1 MATRIRKSKPDLP
14 LLATTAGLTLFG
26 LAAVWATSIADA
38 MLWSK
43 GGAPLSFVQGQTQW
57 LLIGILVA
65 AAVYMVG
72 YRNLARLSTV
82 LALGVLVLLIAV
94 LFFGKSD
101 YGSYRRL
108 EIFGLSIQPSE
119 IAKPVL
125 ILYLALWLSTKREKL
140 NDKDSALIPFVILVG
155 IYLALI
161 LLQPN
166 LSTAVILALVSVT
179 MLYLAGA
186 ATRQV
191 LVVIAG
197 GGVLTLVI
205 AMLIPYQRERIL
217 SFVFGGESNA
227 AIQGQFIE
235 NLTRSAGMFGHGLER
250 LQLLTQQVRGAH
262 MDFIFA
268 FITYGFGVFTALLLV
283 AAFLFFGYRA
293 TRIAQR
299 APSELGMLA
308 AAGIGVW
315 ILLQALIHIGV
326 NVGVLPITGIT
337 LPFISYGGT
346 SLVACL
352 MGTGILLSISGDTQ
366 RKETKTSAAYLY
378 GGRNRRPRVSS
389 VSRRPGAARRR
400 ARG

>member
-1 MATRIRKSKPDLP
+1 MATRIRTAKLDLP
-14 LLATTAGLTLFG
+14 LLLTAAGLTLFG
-26 LAAVWATSIADA
+26 LVAVWATSVSDA
-38 MLWSK
+38 MRWTEGNS
-43 GGAPLSFVQGQTQW
+43 PFMFVLSQAQW
-57 LLIGILVA
+57 LLIGVLA
-65 AAVYMVG
+65 AAAMYMLG
-72 YRNLARLSTV
+72 YRTLARLSTA
-82 LALGVLVLLIAV
+82 LALAVLLLLIAV

-108 EIFGLSIQPSE
+108 VLFGFSVQPSE

-125 ILYLALWLSTKREKL
+125 ILYLARWLSSKRDQL
-140 NDKDSALIPFVILVG
+140 SDKDSALIPFLILVG

-191 LVVIAG
+191 LAVIAG
-197 GGVLTLVI
+197 GGALTLVI
-205 AMLIPYQRERIL
+205 AMLIPYQRARIL
-217 SFVFGGESNA
+217 GFLFGGENSA
-227 AIQGQFIE
+227 ALQNRILE
-235 NLTRSAGMFGHGLER
+235 TLTRSAGMFGHGIET
-250 LQLLTQQVRGAH
+250 LQAQTQRMPGAH

-268 FITYGFGVFTALLLV
+268 FVTYGFGVFTALTLL
-283 AAFLFFGYRA
+283 AGFLFFGYRT

-315 ILLQALIHIGV
+315 ILLQALVHIGV

-352 MGTGILLSISGDTQ
+352 MGTGILLSISSDTQ
-366 RKETKTSAAYLY
+366 RKESKTGAAYLY
-378 GGRNRRPRVSS
+378 GGRDRRPRISS
-389 VSRRPGAARRR
+389 TRRRPGPAGRR
-400 ARG
+400 AR

>member
-1 MATRIRKSKPDLP
+1 MATRIRTTKLDMP
-14 LLATTAGLTLFG
+14 LLLTAAGLTLFG
-26 LAAVWATSIADA
+26 LVAVWATSVSDA
-38 MLWSK
+38 MRWTEGDS
-43 GGAPLSFVQGQTQW
+43 PFMFVLSQAQW
-57 LLIGILVA
+57 LLIGAVVA
-65 AAVYMVG
+65 AAVYMLG
-72 YRNLARLSTV
+72 YRNLARLSTI
-82 LALGVLVLLIAV
+82 LALGVLLLLIAV

-101 YGSYRRL
+101 YGAYRRL
-108 EIFGLSIQPSE
+108 VILGFSVQPSE

-125 ILYLALWLSTKREKL
+125 ILYLARWLSSKRGQL
-140 NDKDSALIPFVILVG
+140 NDKDSALIPFLILIG

-166 LSTAVILALVSVT
+166 LSTAIILALVSVT

-191 LVVIAG
+191 LAVIAG
-197 GGVLTLVI
+197 GGALTLVI
-205 AMLIPYQRERIL
+205 AMLIPYQRARIIG
-217 SFVFGGESNA
+217 FIFGGESSA
-227 AIQGQFIE
+227 AIQNRVLE
-235 NLTRSAGMFGHGLER
+235 TLTRSAGMFGHGLET
-250 LQLLTQQVRGAH
+250 LQAQTQRMPGAH

-268 FITYGFGVFTALLLV
+268 FVTYGFGVFTALALL
-283 AAFLFFGYRA
+283 AGFLFFGYRT

-337 LPFISYGGT
+337 LPFVSYGGT

-366 RKETKTSAAYLY
+366 RKESKTSAAYLY
-378 GGRNRRPRVSS
+378 GGRNRRPRISS
-389 VSRRPGAARRR
+389 ARRR
-400 ARG
+400 PSVAGRRAR

>member
-1 MATRIRKSKPDLP
+1 MATRIRTAKPDLP
-14 LLATTAGLTLFG
+14 LLLTAAGLTLFG
-26 LAAVWATSIADA
+26 LVAVWATSVSDA
-38 MLWSK
+38 MRWTEGNS
-43 GGAPLSFVQGQTQW
+43 PFMFVLSQTRW
-57 LLIGILVA
+57 LLIGVLVA
-65 AAVYMVG
+65 AGIYMLG

-82 LALGVLVLLIAV
+82 LALGVLLLLIAV
-94 LFFGKSD
+94 LFLGKSD

-108 EIFGLSIQPSE
+108 VLFGFSVQPSE

-125 ILYLALWLSTKREKL
+125 TLYLARWLSSKRNQL
-140 NDKDSALIPFVILVG
+140 GDKDSALIPFLILVG

-191 LVVIAG
+191 LAVIAG
-197 GGVLTLVI
+197 GGALTLVI
-205 AMLIPYQRERIL
+205 AMLIPYQRARIL
-217 SFVFGGESNA
+217 GFLFGGESSATLQNRVL
-227 AIQGQFIE
+227 E
-235 NLTRSAGMFGHGLER
+235 TLTRSAGMFGHGLEA
-250 LQLLTQQVRGAH
+250 LQAQTQRMPGAH

-268 FITYGFGVFTALLLV
+268 FVTHGFGVFTALALL
-283 AAFLFFGYRA
+283 AGFLFFGYRT

-315 ILLQALIHIGV
+315 ILLQALVHIGV

-352 MGTGILLSISGDTQ
+352 MGTAILLSISSDTQ
-366 RKETKTSAAYLY
+366 RKERKTSAAYLY
-378 GGRNRRPRVSS
+378 GGRNRRPRISS
-389 VSRRPGAARRR
+389 TRRRPGPGGRR
-400 ARG
+400 AR

>member
-1 MATRIRKSKPDLP
+1 MATRIRTAKLDLP
-14 LLATTAGLTLFG
+14 LLLTAAGLSLFG
-26 LAAVWATSIADA
+26 LVAVWATSVSDA
-38 MLWSK
+38 MRWTEGNS
-43 GGAPLSFVQGQTQW
+43 PFMFVLSQAQW
-57 LLIGILVA
+57 LLIGVLA
-65 AAVYMVG
+65 AAAMYMLG
-72 YRNLARLSTV
+72 YRTLARLSTA
-82 LALGVLVLLIAV
+82 LALAVLLLLVAV
-94 LFFGKSD
+94 LFLGKSD

-108 EIFGLSIQPSE
+108 VLFGFSVQPSE

-125 ILYLALWLSTKREKL
+125 ILYLARWLSSKRDQL
-140 NDKDSALIPFVILVG
+140 SDKDSALIPFLILVG

-191 LVVIAG
+191 LAVIAG
-197 GGVLTLVI
+197 GGALTLVI
-205 AMLIPYQRERIL
+205 AMLIPYQRARIL
-217 SFVFGGESNA
+217 GFLFGSENSA
-227 AIQGQFIE
+227 ALQNRILE
-235 NLTRSAGMFGHGLER
+235 TLTRSSGMFGHGIET
-250 LQLLTQQVRGAH
+250 LQAQTQRMPGAH

-268 FITYGFGVFTALLLV
+268 FVTYGFGVFTALALL
-283 AAFLFFGYRA
+283 AGFLFFGYRT
-293 TRIAQR
+293 TRIARR

-315 ILLQALIHIGV
+315 ILLQALVHIGV

-352 MGTGILLSISGDTQ
+352 MGTGILLSISSDTQ
-366 RKETKTSAAYLY
+366 RKESKTGAAYLY
-378 GGRNRRPRVSS
+378 GGRNRRPRISS
-389 VSRRPGAARRR
+389 ARRRPGPAGRR
-400 ARG
+400 AR

>member
-1 MATRIRKSKPDLP
+1 MATRIRTTKLDLP
-14 LLATTAGLTLFG
+14 LLLTAAGLTLFG
-26 LAAVWATSIADA
+26 LVAVWATSVSDA
-38 MLWSK
+38 MRWTEGDS
-43 GGAPLSFVQGQTQW
+43 PFMFVLSQTQW
-57 LLIGILVA
+57 LLIGAVVA
-65 AAVYMVG
+65 AAVYMLG
-72 YRNLARLSTV
+72 YRNLARLSTI
-82 LALGVLVLLIAV
+82 LALGVLLLLIAV

-101 YGSYRRL
+101 YGAYRRL
-108 EIFGLSIQPSE
+108 VILGFSVQPSE

-125 ILYLALWLSTKREKL
+125 ILYLARWLSSKRGQL
-140 NDKDSALIPFVILVG
+140 NDKDSALIPFLILIG

-166 LSTAVILALVSVT
+166 LSTAIILALVSVT

-191 LVVIAG
+191 LAVIAG
-197 GGVLTLVI
+197 GGALTLVI
-205 AMLIPYQRERIL
+205 AMLIPYQRARIIG
-217 SFVFGGESNA
+217 FIFGGESSA
-227 AIQGQFIE
+227 AIQNRVLE
-235 NLTRSAGMFGHGLER
+235 TLTRSAGMFGHGLET
-250 LQLLTQQVRGAH
+250 LQAQTQRMPGAH

-268 FITYGFGVFTALLLV
+268 FVTYGFGVFTALALL
-283 AAFLFFGYRA
+283 AGFLFFGYRT

-337 LPFISYGGT
+337 LPFVSYGGT

-366 RKETKTSAAYLY
+366 RKESKTSAAYLY
-378 GGRNRRPRVSS
+378 GGRNRRPRISS
-389 VSRRPGAARRR
+389 ARRR
-400 ARG
+400 PSVAGRRAR

>member
-1 MATRIRKSKPDLP
+1 MATRIRTAKPDLP
-14 LLATTAGLTLFG
+14 LLLTAAVLTLFG
-26 LAAVWATSIADA
+26 LVAVWATSVSDA
-38 MLWSK
+38 MRWTEGNS
-43 GGAPLSFVQGQTQW
+43 PFMFVLSQAQW
-57 LLIGILVA
+57 LLIGVLA
-65 AAVYMVG
+65 AAAMYMLG
-72 YRNLARLSTV
+72 YRTLARLSTA
-82 LALGVLVLLIAV
+82 LALAVLLLLIAV

-108 EIFGLSIQPSE
+108 VLFGFSVQPSE

-125 ILYLALWLSTKREKL
+125 ILYLARWLSSKRDQL
-140 NDKDSALIPFVILVG
+140 SDKDSALIPFLILVG

-191 LVVIAG
+191 LAVIAG
-197 GGVLTLVI
+197 GGALTLVI
-205 AMLIPYQRERIL
+205 AMLIPYQRARIL
-217 SFVFGGESNA
+217 GFLFGGENSA
-227 AIQGQFIE
+227 ALQNRILE
-235 NLTRSAGMFGHGLER
+235 TLTRSAGMFGHGIEP
-250 LQLLTQQVRGAH
+250 LQAQTQRMPGAH

-268 FITYGFGVFTALLLV
+268 FVTYGFGVFTALTLL
-283 AAFLFFGYRA
+283 AGFLFFGYRT

-315 ILLQALIHIGV
+315 ILLQALVHIGV

-352 MGTGILLSISGDTQ
+352 MGTGILLSISSDTQ
-366 RKETKTSAAYLY
+366 RKESKTGAAYLY
-378 GGRNRRPRVSS
+378 GGRNRRPRISS
-389 VSRRPGAARRR
+389 TRRRPGPAGRR
-400 ARG
+400 AR